1 MTDWIDIGT
10 LADIPRRG
18 ARTVRI
24 GGAKDIAVFRT
35 GDDHVFALVN
45 ECPHKKGPL
54 SQGIVHGHAVA
65 CPLHNWTIA
74 LRTGEAQGNDEGC
87 TPTIAVKRDGDRIL
101 IARPDALKAAA

>member
-1 MTDWIDIGT
+1 M
-10 LADIPRRG
+10 
-18 ARTVRI
+18 
-24 GGAKDIAVFRT
+24 
-35 GDDHVFALVN
+35 
-45 ECPHKKGPL
+45 

-74 LRTGEAQGNDEGC
+74 LRNGEAQGNDEGC

>member
-10 LADIPRRG
+10 LADIPQRG
-18 ARTVRI
+18 ARTVQI
-24 GGAKDIAVFRT
+24 PGEKEIAVFRT
-35 GDDHVFALVN
+35 SDDHVFALVN

-87 TPTIAVKRDGDRIL
+87 TPTIAVKRDGARIL